1 MTTET
6 TIEQET
12 EKPPVSVA
20 IIVDRGRVL
29 MARRRA
35 AEGEISWVFPGGA
48 IEAGEG
54 PQEAAVREVVEETG
68 LNVEAVKVLGDRVH
82 PKSKVPMHYV
92 AVRLVGG
99 EATVADDEELD
110 AVAWITHGEIAEYV
124 PYGLFGPVQEYLD
137 GVLPH

>member
-6 TIEQET
+6 KT

-20 IIVDRGRVL
+20 IIVDQGKVL

-48 IEAGEG
+48 IEVGES
-54 PQEAAVREVVEETG
+54 PEQAAVREVAEETG
-68 LNVEAVKVLGDRVH
+68 LRVEAEKVLGDRVH
-82 PKSKVPMHYV
+82 PKSGVPMHYV

-99 EATVADDEELD
+99 EAAVADDEELD
-110 AVAWITHGEIAEYV
+110 AVAWIAHSEISEYV

-137 GVLPH
+137 TALPR

>member
-6 TIEQET
+6 KT

-20 IIVDRGRVL
+20 IIVDQGKVL

-54 PQEAAVREVVEETG
+54 PEEAAVREVAEETA
-68 LNVEAVKVLGDRVH
+68 LAVEAVKVLGDRVH
-82 PKSKVPMHYV
+82 PKSGVPMHYV

-99 EATVADDEELD
+99 KAMVADDEELD
-110 AVAWITHGEIAEYV
+110 AVAWISHAEIPDHV

-137 GVLPH
+137 GTLPH

>member
-6 TIEQET
+6 TT

-20 IIVDRGRVL
+20 IIVDAGKVL

-48 IEAGEG
+48 IEAGES
-54 PQEAAVREVVEETG
+54 PEEAAVREVDEETG
-68 LNVEAVKVLGDRVH
+68 LKVEAVKALGDRVH
-82 PKSKVPMHYV
+82 PKSGVPMHYI

-99 EATVADDEELD
+99 EARVADAEELD
-110 AVAWITHGEIAEYV
+110 AVAWISHDEISDYV
-124 PYGLFGPVQEYLD
+124 PYGLFEPVQKHLD
-137 GVLPH
+137 AVLPH

>member
-6 TIEQET
+6 KT

-20 IIVDRGRVL
+20 IIVDGGKVL

-48 IEAGEG
+48 IEAGES
-54 PQEAAVREVVEETG
+54 PEQAAVREVAEETG
-68 LNVEAVKVLGDRVH
+68 LKVEAVSVLGDRVH
-82 PKSKVPMHYV
+82 PKSGVPMHYV
-92 AVRLVGG
+92 AVRLVDG

-110 AVAWITHGEIAEYV
+110 AVAWITHGEISEYV
-124 PYGLFGPVQEYLD
+124 PYGLFKPVQEYLD
-137 GVLPH
+137 GVLPR

>member
-6 TIEQET
+6 AAEKKT

-20 IIVDRGRVL
+20 IIVDGGKVL

-35 AEGEISWVFPGGA
+35 KEGELSWVFPGGA
-48 IEAGEG
+48 IEAGES
-54 PQEAAVREVVEETG
+54 PEEAAVREVSEETG
-68 LNVEAVKVLGDRVH
+68 LKVEAVKPLGDRIH
-82 PKSKVPMHYV
+82 PKSGVPMFYV

-99 EATVADDEELD
+99 EARVADDEELD
-110 AVAWITHGEIAEYV
+110 AVAWVSHGEIPEYV

-137 GVLPH
+137 EVLPH

>member
-1 MTTET
+1 MTPET
-6 TIEQET
+6 TADQKT

-20 IIVDRGRVL
+20 IIVADGKVL

-35 AEGEISWVFPGGA
+35 AEGEVSWVFPGGA
-48 IEAGEG
+48 IEAGES
-54 PQEAAVREVVEETG
+54 PEEAAVREVAEETG
-68 LNVEAVKVLGDRVH
+68 LKVEAVQVLGDRVH
-82 PKSKVPMHYV
+82 PKSGVPMHYV

-110 AVAWITHGEIAEYV
+110 AVAWITHGEIEAHV
-124 PYGLFGPVQEYLD
+124 PYGLFGPVQAYLD

>member
-6 TIEQET
+6 TTDPKT

-20 IIVDRGRVL
+20 IIVANGRVL
-29 MARRRA
+29 MARRRE
-35 AEGEISWVFPGGA
+35 AEGDISWVFPGGA
-48 IEAGEG
+48 IEAGES
-54 PQEAAVREVVEETG
+54 PEQAAVREVDEETG
-68 LNVEAVKVLGDRVH
+68 LKVEAVKVLGDRVH

-110 AVAWITHGEIAEYV
+110 AVAWITHAEIVDHV
-124 PYGLFGPVQEYLD
+124 PYGLFGPVQDYLD

>member
-6 TIEQET
+6 TAEQKT

-20 IIVDRGRVL
+20 IIVDQGRVL

-48 IEAGEG
+48 IEAGES
-54 PQEAAVREVVEETG
+54 PEEAAVREVDEETG
-68 LNVEAVKVLGDRVH
+68 LKVEAVKALGDRVH
-82 PKSKVPMHYV
+82 PKSGVPMFYV

-99 EATVADDEELD
+99 EARVADDEELD
-110 AVAWITHGEIAEYV
+110 AITWATHSELPGLV

-137 GVLPH
+137 DVLPH

>member
-6 TIEQET
+6 TT

-20 IIVDRGRVL
+20 IITDGGKVL

-35 AEGEISWVFPGGA
+35 SEGEISWVFPGGA
-48 IEAGEG
+48 IEAGES
-54 PQEAAVREVVEETG
+54 PEQAAVREVDEETG
-68 LNVEAVKVLGDRVH
+68 LKVESVRVLGDRVH

-110 AVAWITHGEIAEYV
+110 AVAWITHAEITDYV
-124 PYGLFGPVQEYLD
+124 PYGLYGPVQEYLD
-137 GVLPH
+137 DVLPH

>member
-6 TIEQET
+6 TA

-20 IIVDRGRVL
+20 IITDGGKVL

-35 AEGEISWVFPGGA
+35 SEGEISWVFPGGA
-48 IEAGEG
+48 IEAGES
-54 PQEAAVREVVEETG
+54 PEEAAVREVDEETG
-68 LNVEAVKVLGDRVH
+68 LKVEVIKVLGDRVH

-92 AVRLVGG
+92 AVRPVGG
-99 EATVADDEELD
+99 EARVADDEELD
-110 AVAWITHGEIAEYV
+110 AVAWIAHSEIAEYV

>member
-6 TIEQET
+6 KTDQKT

-20 IIVDRGRVL
+20 IIVDQGKVL

-48 IEAGEG
+48 IEAGES
-54 PQEAAVREVVEETG
+54 PQEAAVREVAEETG
-68 LNVEAVKVLGDRVH
+68 LKVEAVKVLGDRVH
-82 PKSKVPMHYV
+82 PKSGVPMHYV

-110 AVAWITHGEIAEYV
+110 AVAWITHAEIAGHV
-124 PYGLFGPVQEYLD
+124 PYGLFEPVQEYLD
-137 GVLPH
+137 GALPH

>member
-6 TIEQET
+6 TT

-20 IIVDRGRVL
+20 IIVDGGKVL

-48 IEAGEG
+48 IEAGES
-54 PQEAAVREVVEETG
+54 PEEAAVREADEETG
-68 LNVEAVKVLGDRVH
+68 LKVEAVTALGDRVH
-82 PKSKVPMHYV
+82 PKSGVPMHYV

-99 EATVADDEELD
+99 EARVADDEELD
-110 AVAWITHGEIAEYV
+110 AVAWISHAEIAAYV
-124 PYGLFGPVQEYLD
+124 PYGLFEPVQEYLD
-137 GVLPH
+137 EVLPR

>member
-6 TIEQET
+6 TAEQKI

-20 IIVDRGRVL
+20 IIVDQGKVL

-48 IEAGEG
+48 IEAGES
-54 PQEAAVREVVEETG
+54 PEQAAVREVDEETG
-68 LNVEAVKVLGDRVH
+68 LKVESVKVLGDRVH

-99 EATVADDEELD
+99 EARVADDEELD
-110 AVAWITHGEIAEYV
+110 AITWATHAELPGLV

-137 GVLPH
+137 DVLPH

>member
-1 MTTET
+1 VTTET
-6 TIEQET
+6 TT

-20 IIVDRGRVL
+20 IITDGGKVL

-35 AEGEISWVFPGGA
+35 SEGEISWVFPGGA
-48 IEAGEG
+48 IEAGES
-54 PQEAAVREVVEETG
+54 PEQAAVREVDEETG
-68 LNVEAVKVLGDRVH
+68 LKVESVRVLGDRVH

-110 AVAWITHGEIAEYV
+110 AVAWITHAEITDYV
-124 PYGLFGPVQEYLD
+124 PYGLYGPVQEYLD
-137 GVLPH
+137 DVLPH

>member
-6 TIEQET
+6 KTEQET

-20 IIVDRGRVL
+20 IIVDQGKVL

-54 PQEAAVREVVEETG
+54 PEEAAVREVAEETG

-99 EATVADDEELD
+99 EARVADDEELD
-110 AVAWITHGEIAEYV
+110 AVAWITHAEIGDHV